1 MNNHA
6 HLKNLSDRLA
16 VSAIERGAEA
26 ISKSP
31 PNFSEEI
38 RNSLEKSFEIIR
50 EQLLRLTQIEQQ
62 STELLRA
69 HQ

>member
-1 MNNHA
+1 MHNHA

-16 VSAIERGAEA
+16 VSAIQNAAEA

-31 PNFSEEI
+31 PNFSEDI
-38 RNSLEKSFEIIR
+38 RDSLMKSFQIIGD
-50 EQLLRLTQIEQQ
+50 QLVRLTQIEQQ
-62 STELLRA
+62 RA